1 MNKNILYS
9 IVTIIVV
16 VAVIL
21 SFAYVIPTLEK
32 PKKVL
37 ELSTYEKVSSS
48 DLLSNGANHIY
59 FISWYGCPIGADN
72 SWVLY
77 SLLNSTT
84 NGNVSKD
91 VVLHRSIANT
101 PGLLFLK
108 GIPSDFPLNGNPY
121 GNFME
126 NISFSCAGV
135 PFTFTSLYVYNQ
147 TLTGTPYNQSMG
159 TPASSGY
166 NASRINVGLS
176 IIRGNLPAPVY
187 NVAKEYETVVPLE
200 NHTQSIGDLSGH
212 LVTMIILT
220 GPDGTYVHF
229 WFMYPSLT
237 SSVSPEH
244 VFQTYRTYT
253 PIVNAEAQLLKALGG
268 ANVACA

>member
-1 MNKNILYS
+1 MKKNILYS
-9 IVTIIVV
+9 IVAIIVV

-21 SFAYVIPTLEK
+21 SFAYVIPALEK

-37 ELSTYEKVSSS
+37 ELSTYEKVSNA
-48 DLLSNGANHIY
+48 DLLSNGSNHIY

-84 NGNVSKD
+84 NGNASKD
-91 VVLHRSIANT
+91 VILHRSFVNT

-108 GIPSDFPLNGNPY
+108 GKPY
-121 GNFME
+121 DNIME

-135 PFTFTSLYVYNQ
+135 PFTFTSLYIYNQ

-159 TPASSGY
+159 TPGGSGY

-176 IIRGNLPAPVY
+176 IIRGNLPASVY

>member
-1 MNKNILYS
+1 MKKNIIYAA
-9 IVTIIVV
+9 VAIIIV

-21 SFAYVIPTLEK
+21 SFVYLIPAVEK

-37 ELSTYEKVSSS
+37 ELSTYEKVSES
-48 DLLSNGANHIY
+48 DLLSNGTNHIY

-84 NGNVSKD
+84 QGNASKD
-91 VVLHRSIANT
+91 VILHDSIAKT

-108 GIPSDFPLNGNPY
+108 GKPY
-121 GNFME
+121 NNIME
-126 NISFSCAGV
+126 NVSFSCAGV

-147 TLTGTPYNQSMG
+147 TLTGSPYNQSLG
-159 TPASSGY
+159 NPETSGY
-166 NASRINVGLS
+166 NASRINAGLT
-176 IIRGNLPAPVY
+176 IIMNNLPASVY
-187 NVAKEYETVVPLE
+187 EVAKEYQTMLPEA
-200 NHTQSIGDLSGH
+200 NHTQSIADLSGH

-229 WFMYPSLT
+229 WFMYPSFA
-237 SSVSPEH
+237 SDISPEH
-244 VFQTYRTYT
+244 VFQKYRTYT
-253 PIVNAEAQLLKALGG
+253 SIQNAESDLLKALGG